1 MQPKYTAAQWEQVS
15 PAFRGLAVGT
25 VEMAKAVLVDGV
37 RPSDLARESD
47 VSRQLV
53 YAAVQRVRK
62 ILEEH
67 QAQELVPV
75 MVGSRLSWPSR
86 FGKWQRLM
94 TSQQARGRPARN
106 EQE

>member
-37 RPSDLARESD
+37 RPSDLARQSD

-75 MVGSRLSWPSR
+75 MVWLPPELAEQVRQMAAPYEQPA
-86 FGKWQRLM
+86 GKGKA
-94 TSQQARGRPARN
+94 SKK
-106 EQE
+106 